1 MFQILDVAAVMPA
14 KHVGLLAVD
23 QVCHCLDPVRT
34 LDSCQPS
41 ILCFLYNLEDVTTFE
56 RVTVEAYAA
65 RYVYELAACITF
77 FGR

>member
-1 MFQILDVAAVMPA
+1 MVQILDVAAVMPSEDI
-14 KHVGLLAVD
+14 GLLTVD

-41 ILCFLYNLEDVTTFE
+41 ILCILNNLEDVTTFE
-56 RVTVEAYAA
+56 RVTVKAYAA
-65 RYVYELAACITF
+65 RDLLKLAASLTF